1 MRAPDRQASKM
12 MRASRVEWMY
22 PTYVGSSVLLI
33 VERTGRGQDGVEER
47 EGEEVKGRAALGGCS
62 NMRVEH
68 CCAVLLQSSVAGYW
82 VQVIEIRVQIEL
94 FQLSLER
101 SWEES

>member
-1 MRAPDRQASKM
+1 M

-47 EGEEVKGRAALGGCS
+47 EGEEVKGEAPWGG
-62 NMRVEH
+62 
-68 CCAVLLQSSVAGYW
+68 VA
-82 VQVIEIRVQIEL
+82 I
-94 FQLSLER
+94 
-101 SWEES
+101 